1 MSEFHEPLYI
11 DEKKLLVT
19 SGILDLSILTI
30 PSRLFSKRFT
40 SSSCSLSSLENL
52 HLAESIIRQGER
64 NPVQKVLAG
73 LNCLA
78 EEYILAAADAKDGRT
93 AWRRPSRLCNEAP
106 ILLPP

>member
-1 MSEFHEPLYI
+1 VSEFHEVLYT

-19 SGILDLSILTI
+19 SGILNLSILTI
-30 PSRLFSKRFT
+30 PSRLLSKRFT
-40 SSSCSLSSLENL
+40 RYSSSFPSLENL
-52 HLAESIIRQGER
+52 HLAESIIRQGDR
-64 NPVQKVLAG
+64 NSVQKVLAG

-78 EEYILAAADAKDGRT
+78 EKYILAAADERDGRT